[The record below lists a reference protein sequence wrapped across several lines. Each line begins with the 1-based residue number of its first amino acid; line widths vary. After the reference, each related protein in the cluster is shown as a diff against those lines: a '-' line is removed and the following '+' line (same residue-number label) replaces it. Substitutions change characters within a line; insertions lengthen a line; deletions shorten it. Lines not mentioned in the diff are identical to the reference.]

1 MPEVTEGLAG
11 EGLMTRAGSS
21 TAVVLAGLLA
31 LSVAACD
38 SSGADD
44 PSPSP
49 SASSPA
55 ASPTTSETTSP
66 DPSPSASPSPSGPD
80 IPAAARK
87 QTPEAAVLFVKY
99 YFGELN
105 RAWTEPRAGLLPPLS
120 TSKCEFCK
128 KNEAR
133 ARGLVEARARY
144 KSKPVS
150 VTVVKPVGG
159 ASGGEQYLYVEF
171 QQHGAVIVNSSGSE
185 VGRDEKVLAK
195 TYAAL
200 SWTDGRW
207 RLRGIESSK

>member
-31 LSVAACD
+31 LSVSACD

-66 DPSPSASPSPSGPD
+66 DPSPSASPSPSGSD

-87 QTPEAAVLFVKY
+87 QTDAGAEAFVRY
-99 YFGELN
+99 YIAQSG
-105 RAWTEPRAGLLPPLS
+105 RAWTKPDPSLLDGLS
-120 TSKCEFCK
+120 TRQCSSCSRLSDVAADLASKKQRYDASPIRISKMKTIRSSSSEVAF
-128 KNEAR
+128 EAS
-133 ARGLVEARARY
+133 LVENAVRVVDRKGSTVDSYPERRIVRAI
-144 KSKPVS
+144 S
-150 VTVVKPVGG
+150 TVW
-159 ASGGEQYLYVEF
+159 
-171 QQHGAVIVNSSGSE
+171 
-185 VGRDEKVLAK
+185 RDE
-195 TYAAL
+195 
-200 SWTDGRW
+200 RW
-207 RLRGIESSK
+207 LLNGIGE